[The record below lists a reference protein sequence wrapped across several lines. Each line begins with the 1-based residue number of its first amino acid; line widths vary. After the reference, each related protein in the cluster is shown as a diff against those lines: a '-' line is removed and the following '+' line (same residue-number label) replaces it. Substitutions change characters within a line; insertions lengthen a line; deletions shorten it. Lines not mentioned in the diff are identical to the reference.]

1 MGMNVEDVIHGS
13 HRLSW
18 CGYKNPLRLSLFL
31 EGIGARL
38 FESAEG
44 RFERETR
51 GRLVN
56 LDYTRIDLI
65 RERKS
70 FLQIS
75 R

>member
-1 MGMNVEDVIHGS
+1 MLSMVHIDCFGVGIKIH
-13 HRLSW
+13 
-18 CGYKNPLRLSLFL
+18 CGLSLFL

-44 RFERETR
+44 SVLRETR

-65 RERKS
+65 SNAKAS
-70 FLQIS
+70 S
-75 R
+75 N

>member
-1 MGMNVEDVIHGS
+1 MLSMVHIDCLYAGTKIH
-13 HRLSW
+13 
-18 CGYKNPLRLSLFL
+18 CGLSLFL

-44 RFERETR
+44 SVERESR

-56 LDYTRIDLI
+56 LEYTNINLI

-70 FLQIS
+70 FLKIG